1 MASTRGP
8 GCAKSLLLW
17 AFARVAFAPTAYP
30 HLGIHTGEDRTN
42 ARPPNALPLL
52 RPPGGFLAHHGS
64 GALLVTGENRLSW
77 PVGCCEGDLIVID
90 FRDEQADG
98 NDGSGMLYLNNT
110 YVQSYRIQ
118 CAALCP
124 RAHAATACAPE
135 SLLPPQASRGR
146 RGQRGYTWKSYGPFC
161 AQEGWHNFTYT
172 SDGNPEETVFTIT
185 DSYGLIK
192 AQGGMHDL
200 PVRFYTYAPSKFCV
214 PDEGLT
220 GDQSNKRNNKL
231 FAYHDQFTPRAKLIE
246 EGFGAPQDKWPPLTV
261 FDNEDFTKNVRSWAT
276 V

>member
-1 MASTRGP
+1 MPAPPTRCHSSGHPEAFWPITEVGRCLSQARTGFRGP
-8 GCAKSLLLW
+8 WVAVRAISLSSTSATSKLMVMT
-17 AFARVAFAPTAYP
+17 AAECSTSTTRTCRATGSSAPHSA
-30 HLGIHTGEDRTN
+30 
-42 ARPPNALPLL
+42 
-52 RPPGGFLAHHGS
+52 
-64 GALLVTGENRLSW
+64 
-77 PVGCCEGDLIVID
+77 
-90 FRDEQADG
+90 
-98 NDGSGMLYLNNT
+98 
-110 YVQSYRIQ
+110 
-118 CAALCP
+118 
-124 RAHAATACAPE
+124 RAHAATTCPPE

>member
-1 MASTRGP
+1 MAMTVAECCTSITRMCKATGSSAP
-8 GCAKSLLLW
+8 HP
-17 AFARVAFAPTAYP
+17 AR
-30 HLGIHTGEDRTN
+30 R
-42 ARPPNALPLL
+42 
-52 RPPGGFLAHHGS
+52 
-64 GALLVTGENRLSW
+64 
-77 PVGCCEGDLIVID
+77 C
-90 FRDEQADG
+90 
-98 NDGSGMLYLNNT
+98 
-110 YVQSYRIQ
+110 
-118 CAALCP
+118 
-124 RAHAATACAPE
+124 AATAC
-135 SLLPPQASRGR
+135 PPRVLFQSSASCDR

-192 AQGGMHDL
+192 AQGGMDDM

-220 GDQSNKRNNKL
+220 GEQSNKRNNKL
-231 FAYHDQFTPRAKLIE
+231 FAYHDQFTPRATLIE

-261 FDNEDFTKNVRSWAT
+261 FDNDDFTKNVKGWAT

>member
-124 RAHAATACAPE
+124 RPCRHY
-135 SLLPPQASRGR
+135 L
-146 RGQRGYTWKSYGPFC
+146 
-161 AQEGWHNFTYT
+161 
-172 SDGNPEETVFTIT
+172 
-185 DSYGLIK
+185 
-192 AQGGMHDL
+192 
-200 PVRFYTYAPSKFCV
+200 
-214 PDEGLT
+214 
-220 GDQSNKRNNKL
+220 
-231 FAYHDQFTPRAKLIE
+231 TPRISASTLSVSRSQGPARVHVE
-246 EGFGAPQDKWPPLTV
+246 ELRAILCARGLAQLHVHERRQPRGDGLHHHGL
-261 FDNEDFTKNVRSWAT
+261 VRPDQGSGRNARSAGK
-276 V
+276 VLHLCPEQVLRA

>member
-1 MASTRGP
+1 MATRR
-8 GCAKSLLLW
+8 LW
-17 AFARVAFAPTAYP
+17 P
-30 HLGIHTGEDRTN
+30 
-42 ARPPNALPLL
+42 
-52 RPPGGFLAHHGS
+52 HHGT
-64 GALLVTGENRLSW
+64 GVLLVTGENRLSW

-98 NDGSGMLYLNNT
+98 NDGNGMLYLNNT
-110 YVQSYRIQ
+110 FVQHYRIQ
-118 CAALCP
+118 CAALCTP
-124 RAHAATACAPE
+124 PCCHGLYPE
-135 SLLPPQASRGR
+135 SSLYPKVSCDR

-192 AQGGMHDL
+192 AQGGMDDL

-246 EGFGAPQDKWPPLTV
+246 EGFGAPQDKWPPRTV
-261 FDNEDFTKNVRSWAT
+261 FDNDDFTKNVRSWAT

>member
-1 MASTRGP
+1 MGNAQPRQRARRGMAPARVH

-17 AFARVAFAPTAYP
+17 AFAKLAFAPTAYP
-30 HLGIHTGEDRTN
+30 HLGIHTGE
-42 ARPPNALPLL
+42 
-52 RPPGGFLAHHGS
+52 
-64 GALLVTGENRLSW
+64 NRISW
-77 PVGCCEGDLIVID
+77 PVGCCEGDLVVID

-118 CAALCP
+118 
-124 RAHAATACAPE
+124 
-135 SLLPPQASRGR
+135 
-146 RGQRGYTWKSYGPFC
+146 GQRGYTWKSYGPFC

-192 AQGGMHDL
+192 AQGGMDDM

-261 FDNEDFTKNVRSWAT
+261 FDNDDFTKNVRSWAT